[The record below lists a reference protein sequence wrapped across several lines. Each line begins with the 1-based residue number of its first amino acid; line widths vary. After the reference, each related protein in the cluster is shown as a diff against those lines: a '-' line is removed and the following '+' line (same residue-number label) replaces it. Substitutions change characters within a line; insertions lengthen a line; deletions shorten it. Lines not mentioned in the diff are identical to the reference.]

1 MSLICR
7 SGDHVSG
14 RANACNG
21 RPHTTRHLTVL
32 IATTEEGLDIPY
44 AFVAHARHAP
54 CPRMR
59 RRFFFPGTDVVSSTA
74 ADAGT
79 DTDTDAGTDTGTDT
93 NTNTNTNIASESRRS
108 TSPLG
113 DTIRRS

>member
-54 CPRMR
+54 CPRMC

-79 DTDTDAGTDTGTDT
+79 DTDTPRWHGHRH
-93 NTNTNTNIASESRRS
+93 S
-108 TSPLG
+108 LG
-113 DTIRRS
+113 EPQKHVPTR